1 MRILVAEDEQQ
12 LSHVLSSA
20 MTASGYQVDIANNGQ
35 EAVEQAKENAY
46 DVIIL
51 DIMMPVKSGLEALK
65 EIRAT
70 GNRTYIMMLTAMG
83 EEDDKV
89 TGLDAGADDYLTK
102 PFSLKELLARL
113 RSRQRRD
120 DSYQVDVLEFG
131 DLTLNGN
138 DQSLESHNSI
148 SLTNREN
155 RLLQYFILNAN
166 KELSANE
173 LINHVW
179 DENETA
185 DQEDLWINI
194 CYLRQ
199 KLQAIQSQVT
209 ISGEK
214 TGPFM
219 IGCEGVKECFT
230 VFAIN
235 LLEYHLRHYYV

>member
-12 LSHVLSSA
+12 LSHVLGSA

-138 DQSLESHNSI
+138 DQLLESHNSI

-219 IGCEGVKECFT
+219 IAC
-230 VFAIN
+230 
-235 LLEYHLRHYYV
+235 

>member
-131 DLTLNGN
+131 DLTLKGN

-166 KELSANE
+166 KELSVNE
-173 LINHVW
+173 LISHVW

-219 IGCEGVKECFT
+219 IV
-230 VFAIN
+230 
-235 LLEYHLRHYYV
+235 Y

>member
-35 EAVEQAKENAY
+35 EAVEQTKENAY

-185 DQEDLWINI
+185 YQEDLLINI
-194 CYLRQ
+194 CYLLQ

-219 IGCEGVKECFT
+219 IAC
-230 VFAIN
+230 
-235 LLEYHLRHYYV
+235 

>member
-70 GNRTYIMMLTAMG
+70 GNRTHIMMLTAMG

-138 DQSLESHNSI
+138 DQSLESRNSI

-166 KELSANE
+166 KELSGNE

-219 IGCEGVKECFT
+219 IAC
-230 VFAIN
+230 
-235 LLEYHLRHYYV
+235 

>member
-20 MTASGYQVDIANNGQ
+20 MTASSYQVDIANNGQ

-219 IGCEGVKECFT
+219 IAC
-230 VFAIN
+230 
-235 LLEYHLRHYYV
+235 

>member
-131 DLTLNGN
+131 DLTLNGK
-138 DQSLESHNSI
+138 DQSLESRNSI

-219 IGCEGVKECFT
+219 IAG
-230 VFAIN
+230 
-235 LLEYHLRHYYV
+235 

>member
-138 DQSLESHNSI
+138 DQSLESRNSI

-173 LINHVW
+173 LINHDW

-219 IGCEGVKECFT
+219 IAC
-230 VFAIN
+230 
-235 LLEYHLRHYYV
+235 

>member
-89 TGLDAGADDYLTK
+89 TGLDTGADDYLTK

-219 IGCEGVKECFT
+219 IAG
-230 VFAIN
+230 
-235 LLEYHLRHYYV
+235 

>member
-214 TGPFM
+214 TGPFE
-219 IGCEGVKECFT
+219 I
-230 VFAIN
+230 AIN
-235 LLEYHLRHYYV
+235 L

>member
-65 EIRAT
+65 EIRET

-219 IGCEGVKECFT
+219 IAC
-230 VFAIN
+230 
-235 LLEYHLRHYYV
+235 

>member
-89 TGLDAGADDYLTK
+89 TGLDAGADDYLSK

-155 RLLQYFILNAN
+155 RLLQYFILNTN

-219 IGCEGVKECFT
+219 IAC
-230 VFAIN
+230 
-235 LLEYHLRHYYV
+235 

>member
-199 KLQAIQSQVT
+199 KLQAIQSQLT

-219 IGCEGVKECFT
+219 IAC
-230 VFAIN
+230 
-235 LLEYHLRHYYV
+235 

>member
-70 GNRTYIMMLTAMG
+70 GNRTYIMRLTAMG

-219 IGCEGVKECFT
+219 IAC
-230 VFAIN
+230 
-235 LLEYHLRHYYV
+235 

>member
-20 MTASGYQVDIANNGQ
+20 MTASGYQVDIASNGQ

-138 DQSLESHNSI
+138 DQSLESRNSI

-166 KELSANE
+166 KELSVNE
-173 LINHVW
+173 LISHVW
-179 DENETA
+179 DENDTV

-219 IGCEGVKECFT
+219 IAC
-230 VFAIN
+230 
-235 LLEYHLRHYYV
+235 

>member
-20 MTASGYQVDIANNGQ
+20 MTASDYQVDIANNGQ

-89 TGLDAGADDYLTK
+89 TGLDAGADDYLSK

-219 IGCEGVKECFT
+219 IAC
-230 VFAIN
+230 
-235 LLEYHLRHYYV
+235 

>member
-1 MRILVAEDEQQ
+1 MRKANKLRILVAEDEQQ

-138 DQSLESHNSI
+138 DQSLESRNSI

-219 IGCEGVKECFT
+219 IAC
-230 VFAIN
+230 
-235 LLEYHLRHYYV
+235 

>member
-70 GNRTYIMMLTAMG
+70 GNRTYIMMLTAMV

-89 TGLDAGADDYLTK
+89 TGLDAGADDYLSK

-155 RLLQYFILNAN
+155 CLLQYFILNAN

-219 IGCEGVKECFT
+219 IAC
-230 VFAIN
+230 
-235 LLEYHLRHYYV
+235 

>member
-20 MTASGYQVDIANNGQ
+20 MTASGYQVDIANNSQ

-89 TGLDAGADDYLTK
+89 TGLDAGADDYLSK

-219 IGCEGVKECFT
+219 IAC
-230 VFAIN
+230 
-235 LLEYHLRHYYV
+235 

>member
-46 DVIIL
+46 DVILL

-219 IGCEGVKECFT
+219 IAC
-230 VFAIN
+230 
-235 LLEYHLRHYYV
+235 

>member
-89 TGLDAGADDYLTK
+89 TGLDTGADDYLTK

-138 DQSLESHNSI
+138 DQSLESRNSI

-179 DENETA
+179 DENETV

-219 IGCEGVKECFT
+219 IAC
-230 VFAIN
+230 
-235 LLEYHLRHYYV
+235 

>member
-89 TGLDAGADDYLTK
+89 TGLDAGADDYLSK

-113 RSRQRRD
+113 RSHQRRD

-155 RLLQYFILNAN
+155 CLLQYFILNAN

-219 IGCEGVKECFT
+219 IAC
-230 VFAIN
+230 
-235 LLEYHLRHYYV
+235 

>member
-89 TGLDAGADDYLTK
+89 TGLDAGADDYLSK

-113 RSRQRRD
+113 HSRQRRD

-219 IGCEGVKECFT
+219 IAC
-230 VFAIN
+230 
-235 LLEYHLRHYYV
+235 

>member
-89 TGLDAGADDYLTK
+89 TGLDTGADDYLTK

-138 DQSLESHNSI
+138 DQSLESRNSI

-166 KELSANE
+166 KELSVNE
-173 LINHVW
+173 LISHVW
-179 DENETA
+179 DEDDTV

-219 IGCEGVKECFT
+219 IAG
-230 VFAIN
+230 
-235 LLEYHLRHYYV
+235 

>member
-20 MTASGYQVDIANNGQ
+20 MTASGYQVDIATNGQ

-51 DIMMPVKSGLEALK
+51 DIMMPVKSGLEALR

-138 DQSLESHNSI
+138 DQSLESRNSI

-166 KELSANE
+166 KELSVNE
-173 LINHVW
+173 LISHVW
-179 DENETA
+179 DENDTV

-219 IGCEGVKECFT
+219 IACQGVKE
-230 VFAIN
+230 
-235 LLEYHLRHYYV
+235 

>member
-20 MTASGYQVDIANNGQ
+20 MTASGHQVDIANNGQ

-138 DQSLESHNSI
+138 DQSLESRNSI

-166 KELSANE
+166 KELSVNE
-173 LINHVW
+173 LISHVW
-179 DENETA
+179 DEDDTV

-219 IGCEGVKECFT
+219 IAG
-230 VFAIN
+230 
-235 LLEYHLRHYYV
+235 

>member
-89 TGLDAGADDYLTK
+89 TGLDAGADDYLSK

-219 IGCEGVKECFT
+219 IAGRGVKK
-230 VFAIN
+230 
-235 LLEYHLRHYYV
+235 

>member
-89 TGLDAGADDYLTK
+89 TGLDAGADDYLSK

-185 DQEDLWINI
+185 DQEDFWINI

-219 IGCEGVKECFT
+219 IAC
-230 VFAIN
+230 
-235 LLEYHLRHYYV
+235 

>member
-179 DENETA
+179 GENETA

-194 CYLRQ
+194 SPFV
-199 KLQAIQSQVT
+199 KLS
-209 ISGEK
+209 
-214 TGPFM
+214 
-219 IGCEGVKECFT
+219 
-230 VFAIN
+230 
-235 LLEYHLRHYYV
+235 

>member
-138 DQSLESHNSI
+138 DQSLESRNSI

-166 KELSANE
+166 KELSVNE
-173 LINHVW
+173 LISHVW
-179 DENETA
+179 DENDTV

-219 IGCEGVKECFT
+219 IACQGVKE
-230 VFAIN
+230 
-235 LLEYHLRHYYV
+235 

>member
-20 MTASGYQVDIANNGQ
+20 MTESGYQVDIANNGQ

-219 IGCEGVKECFT
+219 IAC
-230 VFAIN
+230 
-235 LLEYHLRHYYV
+235 

>member
-1 MRILVAEDEQQ
+1 
-12 LSHVLSSA
+12 

-120 DSYQVDVLEFG
+120 DSY
-131 DLTLNGN
+131 
-138 DQSLESHNSI
+138 
-148 SLTNREN
+148 
-155 RLLQYFILNAN
+155 
-166 KELSANE
+166 K
-173 LINHVW
+173 
-179 DENETA
+179 
-185 DQEDLWINI
+185 
-194 CYLRQ
+194 
-199 KLQAIQSQVT
+199 
-209 ISGEK
+209 
-214 TGPFM
+214 
-219 IGCEGVKECFT
+219 
-230 VFAIN
+230 
-235 LLEYHLRHYYV
+235 

>member
-102 PFSLKELLARL
+102 PFSLKKLLARL

-219 IGCEGVKECFT
+219 IAC
-230 VFAIN
+230 
-235 LLEYHLRHYYV
+235 

>member
-46 DVIIL
+46 DVIII
-51 DIMMPVKSGLEALK
+51 DIMIPVKSGLEALK

-219 IGCEGVKECFT
+219 IAC
-230 VFAIN
+230 
-235 LLEYHLRHYYV
+235 

>member
-20 MTASGYQVDIANNGQ
+20 MTASGYQVDVANNGQ

-120 DSYQVDVLEFG
+120 DSYQVDILEFG

-219 IGCEGVKECFT
+219 IAC
-230 VFAIN
+230 
-235 LLEYHLRHYYV
+235 

>member
-89 TGLDAGADDYLTK
+89 TGLDAGADDYLSK

-113 RSRQRRD
+113 RSHQRRD

-219 IGCEGVKECFT
+219 IAC
-230 VFAIN
+230 
-235 LLEYHLRHYYV
+235 

>member
-1 MRILVAEDEQQ
+1 MRLLLAEDELA
-12 LSHVLSSA
+12 LSKALKVILERNNYS
-20 MTASGYQVDIANNGQ
+20 VDAVYDGQ
-35 EAVEQAKENAY
+35 AALEYLETDNY
-46 DVIIL
+46 DGVIL

-102 PFSLKELLARL
+102 PFSLKELPARL

-138 DQSLESHNSI
+138 VQSLESHNSI

-219 IGCEGVKECFT
+219 IAC
-230 VFAIN
+230 
-235 LLEYHLRHYYV
+235 

>member
-209 ISGEK
+209 INGEK

-219 IGCEGVKECFT
+219 IAC
-230 VFAIN
+230 
-235 LLEYHLRHYYV
+235 

>member
-1 MRILVAEDEQQ
+1 MRKANKLRILVAEDEQQ

-138 DQSLESHNSI
+138 DQSLESRNSI

-179 DENETA
+179 DEDDTV

-219 IGCEGVKECFT
+219 IAC
-230 VFAIN
+230 
-235 LLEYHLRHYYV
+235 

>member
-179 DENETA
+179 DENDTV

-219 IGCEGVKECFT
+219 IAC
-230 VFAIN
+230 
-235 LLEYHLRHYYV
+235 

>member
-1 MRILVAEDEQQ
+1 
-12 LSHVLSSA
+12 
-20 MTASGYQVDIANNGQ
+20 
-35 EAVEQAKENAY
+35 
-46 DVIIL
+46 
-51 DIMMPVKSGLEALK
+51 MPVKSGLEALK

-219 IGCEGVKECFT
+219 IAC
-230 VFAIN
+230 
-235 LLEYHLRHYYV
+235 